1 MSTAAR
7 KARKRNG
14 IPFVRERKIP
24 TPPEE
29 RSFVTQPVPGADGTK
44 YAASSQPRSRKSVQK
59 FLSKFTP
66 QD

>member
-7 KARKRNG
+7 KARKRAG
-14 IPFVRERKIP
+14 IKLVKTPKVG

-29 RSFVTQPVPGADGTK
+29 RSFVTQPVPGAASTKWDGS
-44 YAASSQPRSRKSVQK
+44 AVPRSTKAVEK
-59 FLSKFTP
+59 YLSRFTP